1 MSSPQPPAPPAD
13 TLAPPRQVTVDNTAR
28 ATYATPVVTVTAPTP
43 TLLGNFTWL
52 EIGSAVG
59 ALIATLILVYV
70 AWRSYYAQSLFF
82 LAASMGALGGIGHE
96 FAQSGG
102 RIVFIQRRGDGLYL
116 GSLTGAVLG
125 AVAGLLMI
133 RGYLTPGIPAIPYGQ
148 VAYETFTS
156 GLALKGVV
164 EALTDKPAP
173 VAGTPPTDEGGG
185 DEPGGG
191 DEHNGQTG

>member
-1 MSSPQPPAPPAD
+1 MSSPQPPAPPPD
-13 TLAPPRQVTVDNTAR
+13 NLAPPRRVSVDNPVRLTP
-28 ATYATPVVTVTAPTP
+28 ATPPVPVPPATPTP
-43 TLLGNFTWL
+43 FSNFTWL

-59 ALIATLILVYV
+59 AFVATLILIYV
-70 AWRSYYAQSLFF
+70 AWRSYYAQSIFF

-125 AVAGLLMI
+125 AIAGLLMI

-164 EALTDKPAP
+164 EAITDKPGP
-173 VAGTPPTDEGGG
+173 VTPTPEEGGG
-185 DEPGGG
+185 GNG
-191 DEHNGQTG
+191 DESDEQTG

>member
-1 MSSPQPPAPPAD
+1 MSSPQAPLPPPPPPPHIPLPPAPP
-13 TLAPPRQVTVDNTAR
+13 PPYGPTGGVTRFELFSA
-28 ATYATPVVTVTAPTP
+28 AAAVV
-43 TLLGNFTWL
+43 G
-52 EIGSAVG
+52 
-59 ALIATLILVYV
+59 TLILIYV
-70 AWRSYYAQSLFF
+70 AWRSYYAPSLFV

-125 AVAGLLMI
+125 AMAGLLMI
-133 RGYLTPGIPAIPYGQ
+133 RGYLSQAKDAIPYGQ

-164 EALTDKPAP
+164 EALTDKPAAASVP
-173 VAGTPPTDEGGG
+173 AAAKD
-185 DEPGGG
+185 DN
-191 DEHNGQTG
+191 DNGVG

>member
-1 MSSPQPPAPPAD
+1 MSSPQAPAPP
-13 TLAPPRQVTVDNTAR
+13 PPPPPIPFSPA
-28 ATYATPVVTVTAPTP
+28 ATDATTRGLTK
-43 TLLGNFTWL
+43 F
-52 EIGSAVG
+52 EIWSAVG
-59 ALIATLILVYV
+59 AIVATFLLILV
-70 AWRSYYAQSLFF
+70 AWRSYHAQSLFF

-125 AVAGLLMI
+125 AIAGLLMI
-133 RGYLTPGIPAIPYGQ
+133 RGYLGPNVVVPYSQ

-173 VAGTPPTDEGGG
+173 PSGARVAGGAADNDDDNSG
-185 DEPGGG
+185 
-191 DEHNGQTG
+191 